1 MEIKRLLES
10 GYIIIPDTNVLLNL
24 YRYSPE
30 FSEFGLQCLQE
41 VIGSIYLPATV
52 RIEFGK
58 HCRAAFSDMEKR
70 INNAGKNTEQQVAAA
85 RNKILSSC
93 EPLERLHFPEVNV
106 FRSELESLLNRLA
119 QTANKFFEERRGLE
133 LSSHYWGGSDKV
145 AELVKGIESYS
156 HVFPA
161 PSQEDIFTWCEEGQ
175 ERYKK
180 EIPPGFKDAKNKDG
194 VRKYGD
200 LIIWK
205 ELLNFARM
213 QSKDIVFITDDVKAD
228 WWESENEQRIFH
240 HKLVAEFEKTGRTII
255 ACESQDFYTA
265 VSDDYGIEKTDAVE
279 LALNMTDSDY
289 CDNIK
294 DEVFESIS
302 DYLSYN
308 GTDYIDTENAHIG
321 TEGID
326 EFEVVSWDFISSERI
341 RRDDDTVKYHFKY
354 NVELRGTSYD
364 YWGRDDDTKEVI
376 LSYGTNHLFSGS
388 ITVERERE
396 ANIFIDFEDSN
407 SFDTAK
413 IVAGKLQEISYE
425 ENFSDPE
432 FERYGRYGNCPD
444 CGTPLDDD
452 NVGGNGFC
460 INCAPNH

>member
-10 GYIIIPDTNVLLNL
+10 EYIIIPDTNVLLNL

-41 VIGSIYLPATV
+41 VIDSIYLPATV

-119 QTANKFFEERRGLE
+119 QTANEFFEERRGLE

-145 AELVKGIESYS
+145 VELVKGIESYN

-180 EIPPGFKDAKNKDG
+180 EIPPGFKDAKSKDG

-205 ELLNFARM
+205 ELLNFART

-228 WWESENEQRIFH
+228 WWESENEKRIFH
-240 HKLVAEFEKTGRTII
+240 HKLVAEFEK
-255 ACESQDFYTA
+255 
-265 VSDDYGIEKTDAVE
+265 
-279 LALNMTDSDY
+279 
-289 CDNIK
+289 
-294 DEVFESIS
+294 
-302 DYLSYN
+302 
-308 GTDYIDTENAHIG
+308 
-321 TEGID
+321 
-326 EFEVVSWDFISSERI
+326 
-341 RRDDDTVKYHFKY
+341 
-354 NVELRGTSYD
+354 
-364 YWGRDDDTKEVI
+364 
-376 LSYGTNHLFSGS
+376 
-388 ITVERERE
+388 
-396 ANIFIDFEDSN
+396 
-407 SFDTAK
+407 
-413 IVAGKLQEISYE
+413 
-425 ENFSDPE
+425 
-432 FERYGRYGNCPD
+432 
-444 CGTPLDDD
+444 LD
-452 NVGGNGFC
+452 GLL
-460 INCAPNH
+460 

>member
-41 VIGSIYLPATV
+41 VIDSIYLPATV

-119 QTANKFFEERRGLE
+119 QTANEFFEERRGLE

-145 AELVKGIESYS
+145 AELVKGIESYN
-156 HVFPA
+156 HVFSA

-180 EIPPGFKDAKNKDG
+180 EIPPGFKDAKSKDG

-205 ELLNFARM
+205 ELLNFART

-228 WWESENEQRIFH
+228 WWESENEKRICFPSPSAAS
-240 HKLVAEFEKTGRTII
+240 KLLCLQSEAGEF
-255 ACESQDFYTA
+255 F
-265 VSDDYGIEKTDAVE
+265 
-279 LALNMTDSDY
+279 
-289 CDNIK
+289 
-294 DEVFESIS
+294 
-302 DYLSYN
+302 LSFLIVYR
-308 GTDYIDTENAHIG
+308 ILK
-321 TEGID
+321 
-326 EFEVVSWDFISSERI
+326 VVSSSRMEWGLLSIFLILMR
-341 RRDDDTVKYHFKY
+341 
-354 NVELRGTSYD
+354 LR
-364 YWGRDDDTKEVI
+364 E
-376 LSYGTNHLFSGS
+376 FM
-388 ITVERERE
+388 
-396 ANIFIDFEDSN
+396 
-407 SFDTAK
+407 
-413 IVAGKLQEISYE
+413 
-425 ENFSDPE
+425 NFSRKRMRLSKPCTSAITSP
-432 FERYGRYGNCPD
+432 FSAFFTQPVSSSLSAICASSMRKPTFCTRPWKVIWRRTKRFSSKSGNR
-444 CGTPLDDD
+444 TR
-452 NVGGNGFC
+452 FT
-460 INCAPNH
+460 

>member
-1 MEIKRLLES
+1 MPS
-10 GYIIIPDTNVLLNL
+10 SFF
-24 YRYSPE
+24 RY
-30 FSEFGLQCLQE
+30 
-41 VIGSIYLPATV
+41 
-52 RIEFGK
+52 GK
-58 HCRAAFSDMEKR
+58 TH
-70 INNAGKNTEQQVAAA
+70 
-85 RNKILSSC
+85 C

-119 QTANKFFEERRGLE
+119 QTANEFFEERRGLE

-145 AELVKGIESYS
+145 VELVKGIESYN

-180 EIPPGFKDAKNKDG
+180 EIPPGFKDAKSKDG

-205 ELLNFARM
+205 ELLNFART

-228 WWESENEQRIFH
+228 WWESENEKRIFH

-388 ITVERERE
+388 ITVEIERE

-407 SFDTAK
+407 SFDAAR
-413 IVAGKLQEISYE
+413 IVAGKLQEMSYE